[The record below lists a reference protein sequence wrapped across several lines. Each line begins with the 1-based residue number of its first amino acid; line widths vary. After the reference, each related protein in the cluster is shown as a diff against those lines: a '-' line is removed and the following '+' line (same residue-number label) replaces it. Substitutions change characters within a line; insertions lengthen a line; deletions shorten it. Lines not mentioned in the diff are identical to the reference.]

1 MVFYFCT
8 MKKETLLFGI
18 YPVIEAL
25 KAKQTIDKAY
35 VQKGLQS
42 PKIDAI
48 VADLEAL
55 NTTISYVPLEKMEK
69 LCRSNH
75 QGIILIS
82 SPIEFVALETMV
94 EAVLESKKT
103 PLFLILDQ
111 ISDVRN
117 FGAILR
123 TAECTGVDGII
134 IQKSGSAPIN
144 GDTIKTSAGAVFNI
158 PICKVDHIK
167 DAIFYFQASEIQV
180 VAATEKTDQMLYDID
195 FQSATAIVMGSE
207 MCIRDRISDVR
218 NFGAILRTA
227 ECTGVDGVIIQK
239 KGGAPV
245 SGDTVKTS
253 AGAIFNIPIC
263 KVDHIKDAIYYLQ
276 GSGITTIAATEKTH
290 DTIYN
295 LELNEPMA
303 IVMGSEGLGV
313 SKSVLSIVDKKASL
327 PLLGVINS
335 LNVSV
340 ACGALLY
347 EVVRQ
352 RSK

>member
-82 SPIEFVALETMV
+82 SPIEFVGLETMV
-94 EAVLESKKT
+94 EAVLESEKK

-111 ISDVRN
+111 
-117 FGAILR
+117 
-123 TAECTGVDGII
+123 
-134 IQKSGSAPIN
+134 
-144 GDTIKTSAGAVFNI
+144 
-158 PICKVDHIK
+158 
-167 DAIFYFQASEIQV
+167 
-180 VAATEKTDQMLYDID
+180 
-195 FQSATAIVMGSE
+195 
-207 MCIRDRISDVR
+207 ISDVR

-276 GSGITTIAATEKTH
+276 GSGITTIAATEKTQ

>member
-1 MVFYFCT
+1 MVFYFCI

-42 PKIDAI
+42 PKIDTI

-82 SPIEFVALETMV
+82 SPIEFVSLETMV
-94 EAVLESKKT
+94 ESVLKSVKT

-111 ISDVRN
+111 
-117 FGAILR
+117 
-123 TAECTGVDGII
+123 
-134 IQKSGSAPIN
+134 
-144 GDTIKTSAGAVFNI
+144 
-158 PICKVDHIK
+158 
-167 DAIFYFQASEIQV
+167 
-180 VAATEKTDQMLYDID
+180 
-195 FQSATAIVMGSE
+195 
-207 MCIRDRISDVR
+207 ISDVR

-276 GSGITTIAATEKTH
+276 GSGVTTIAATEKTQ

-295 LELNEPMA
+295 LELNEPLA

-313 SKSVLSIVDKKASL
+313 SKSVLNIVDKKASL
-327 PLLGVINS
+327 PLLGAINS